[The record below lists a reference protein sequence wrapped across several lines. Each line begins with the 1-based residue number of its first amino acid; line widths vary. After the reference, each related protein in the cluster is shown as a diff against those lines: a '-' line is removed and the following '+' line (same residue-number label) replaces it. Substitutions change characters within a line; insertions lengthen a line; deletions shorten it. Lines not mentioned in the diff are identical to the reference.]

1 MEKKFTKF
9 ELARLKRTAQNVE
22 QFVSKKNKIV
32 AQMKKLQVELDATNE
47 LIELADALTINM
59 TGYHSEDIIK
69 KVITNT
75 DKLDKNGNIVKVV
88 TFEFIY
94 PDTILPPIVE
104 EETVVEAVVP
114 EAGSDYDLDSENI

>member
-32 AQMKKLQVELDATNE
+32 AQMKKLQVELDATNK